1 VSLPPVSY
9 NENSAIARSIDM
21 PPVLSPEA
29 PDESVACGEG
39 MGSRDGV
46 TPVRLIGV
54 WSSVA
59 GVGARREMEETEGE
73 GGLVAMEVTSPG
85 TDGGIGA
92 SE

>member
-1 VSLPPVSY
+1 
-9 NENSAIARSIDM
+9 M

-54 WSSVA
+54 WSSVT